1 MNGEGEAILEE
12 VIEYLKKNK
21 NSDWATNLY
30 FLKGKG
36 RVRLLEAGQNLRIYQ
51 FVSFD
56 GDRLKI
62 KLVSDGT
69 ANYTEII

>member
-1 MNGEGEAILEE
+1 MNGEGEEILEE
-12 VIEYLKKNK
+12 IIEYLRKHRTN
-21 NSDWATNLY
+21 DWATNLS
-30 FLKGKG
+30 FLRGRG

-51 FVSFD
+51 FVSFN
-56 GDRLKI
+56 GNRLKI

>member
-1 MNGEGEAILEE
+1 MNGEGEEILEE
-12 VIEYLKKNK
+12 IIDYLQKNRT
-21 NSDWATNLY
+21 SDWAANLS
-30 FLKGKG
+30 FLKGRG
-36 RVRLLEAGQNLRIYQ
+36 RVRLLEAGRNLRIYQ

-62 KLVSDGT
+62 KLFSDGT

>member
-1 MNGEGEAILEE
+1 MNGEGEEIIEE
-12 VIEYLKKNK
+12 IIEYLKQHRTN
-21 NSDWATNLY
+21 DWAANLS
-30 FLKGKG
+30 FLRDRG
-36 RVRLLEAGQNLRIYQ
+36 RLRLLEAGRNLRIYQ
-51 FVSFD
+51 FVSFE